1 MPFPVEE
8 LYKSLIWYRNV
19 PIKIQG
25 FILYANLIVIRMI
38 NYDDILR
45 IMLITD
51 IPCSDIM
58 SKEASTLQIIRDEY
72 LTKTLKFN
80 KQAKG

>member
-1 MPFPVEE
+1 MPFLVEE
-8 LYKSLIWYRNV
+8 LYKSLIWYHNV

-25 FILYANLIVIRMI
+25 FTLYANLIVIRMI
-38 NYDDILR
+38 DYDIILR
-45 IMLITD
+45 IMLVTD
-51 IPCSDIM
+51 TPYGDMM

-72 LTKTLKFN
+72 LIKTSKFD